1 LQNSNSDNNFDAFIS
16 KYDSLIYV
24 STECEN
30 TTFYFQIKNKYLLS
44 ALDYLAAILI
54 KPLKKDNFKQWR
66 AEAEAGIHN
75 SEL

>member
-1 LQNSNSDNNFDAFIS
+1 
-16 KYDSLIYV
+16 
-24 STECEN
+24 
-30 TTFYFQIKNKYLLS
+30 LLS